1 VRFAARH
8 EMARTVADVLARRS
22 RLLFLDAA
30 AAEAAAPAVSRI
42 LAEELGR
49 DTPTEDFVALARQ
62 YRTVP

>member
-1 VRFAARH
+1 
-8 EMARTVADVLARRS
+8 
-22 RLLFLDAA
+22 
-30 AAEAAAPAVSRI
+30 VSRI